1 MSDVSI
7 LPGRERRRKWTVDEK
22 LSIVDESWTSGAR
35 VADVA
40 RRHGL
45 HPNQV
50 HTWRQQARTGR
61 LAKHAAQ
68 FLSVAIAEEATTTAA
83 ANAAAPAGL
92 IEIVLRNGRIVRV
105 SEHIGLAH
113 LVRLADAL
121 DSELR

>member
-7 LPGRERRRKWTVDEK
+7 LPGRERRRKWAIDEK
-22 LSIVDESWTSGAR
+22 LSIVEESWRSDVQ

-50 HTWRQQARTGR
+50 HAWRQQARMGR
-61 LAKHAAQ
+61 LGKSGAR
-68 FLSVAIAEEATTTAA
+68 FLSVAIAEEATTPVTTNVEGSAE
-83 ANAAAPAGL
+83 P

-105 SEHIGLAH
+105 SEHVRLAR
-113 LVRLADAL
+113 LVRLVDAL
-121 DSELR
+121 DGGLR